1 MKHKLTEQELDAVL
15 REALF
20 VEEEPGDVLNQKILR
35 RAKETT
41 GMNKKI
47 RKMATAVAAG
57 MLLFTGVSVSVYA
70 GVKFL
75 TPQEIA
81 ENVDG
86 NRGDAVKEAFEGENA
101 VYVNESREFGE
112 GTITFL
118 GIAPGST
125 VDEIVKG
132 TDVVQDRSYIILAF
146 EGYEDP
152 YSIEVSPF
160 IGGLE
165 TYQYNVYTIGDN
177 NGYTAIDKDG
187 INYRVIECGNLEV
200 FADRGVYLGI
210 SRQVLDAFEMAESTG
225 KIQVKAGYENKA
237 VLFTIP
243 FDAGKADKE
252 AADKIIEEIRTFFE
266 EGSSDTETDAD
277 EEFPLG
283 KWNAERVLAE
293 GTLLE
298 GTVHTVKADSKGMVP
313 APAWEAEG
321 MSSEGGSILYD
332 TLFPDNK
339 TGMSDMMTIFGDDT
353 DTVLIQTYTLN
364 EDGTITFAVYKAKR

>member
-1 MKHKLTEQELDAVL
+1 MKHKLTEQELDTVL

-20 VEEEPGDVLNQKILR
+20 MEEEPGEALNQKLFR
-35 RAKETT
+35 RAKETE
-41 GMNKKI
+41 GMNKKM
-47 RKMATAVAAG
+47 RKMASAVAAG
-57 MLLFTGVSVSVYA
+57 LLLFTGVSVSVYA

-86 NRGDAVKEAFEGENA
+86 IQGEAIQKAFEGENA

-125 VDEIVKG
+125 VEEIVKG
-132 TDVVQDRSYIILAF
+132 TDAVPDRSYIILAF
-146 EGYEDP
+146 EGCEDP
-152 YSIEVSPF
+152 YSIGVSPF

-165 TYQYNVYTIGDN
+165 TYRYNVYTIGDN
-177 NGYTAIDKDG
+177 NGYTGIDKDG

-225 KIQVKAGYENKA
+225 KIQVKAGYENDA
-237 VLFTIP
+237 VLFTVP

-252 AADKIIEEIRTFFE
+252 AADKIIEEIRSSIE
-266 EGSSDTETDAD
+266 NGSSEAETA

-283 KWNAERVLAE
+283 EWNAERVLAE

-298 GTVHTVKADSKGMVP
+298 NTVQTVTVDSSGMIP
-313 APAWEAEG
+313 IPAWEADG
-321 MSSEGGSILYD
+321 TSCEGGSVLYD
-332 TLFPDNK
+332 ALFPDNK

-353 DTVLIQTYTLN
+353 DTVLIATHTLN
-364 EDGTITFAVYKAKR
+364 EDGTITFAVYKARR